1 MSSLKKHSL
10 IASVAIAL
18 SRVLGLIRE
27 QVFAAFF
34 GASPVQDAFVA
45 AFRIPNLLRDLFA
58 EGALSQSF
66 VAVFSQKMGAERK
79 PPYRLANTVLT
90 FILITVGLLTVLGI
104 LFSPQIVS
112 LIAAGFEGQKFE
124 LTVSLN
130 RILFPFIL
138 FASLAALFMGMLNSQ
153 NRYFLPQSASS
164 FFNLTSIVAGLGLA
178 FFLEPQLMSSLWNA
192 HDSTQS
198 VDLSLTQMGRAITG
212 MALGTL
218 LGGVVQW
225 LTQYPELK
233 KLGYQIIPNLDFKN
247 PDFVQILKLTGP
259 AILGGAAVQINVMIN
274 TYFASYLADGSVSWL
289 NFAFRFMQFPL
300 GVFGVAIATA
310 SAPKLASLLGQNR
323 ASEFRSTLNES
334 IKMSLFLSIPSL
346 FGLFVLASPIVSLIY
361 EHGHFTASDTH
372 ATALALMSYSLGIA
386 SYSLIKIYQPAY
398 LAFGDAKTPMLIS
411 LLSVL
416 SNFAINWYLVRVLG
430 FAHWGL
436 ALGVSVVATLNLLLL
451 VFLFAKKMSG
461 LWQRDVFLSLGRTLL
476 SSFIMV
482 AAVCGALY
490 FCQLLPVTHKILKQL
505 LEALVPI
512 FIGGG
517 TYLLVSVLFKQEEA
531 LYFLRKIQ
539 SRRNRQ

>member
-1 MSSLKKHSL
+1 M
-10 IASVAIAL
+10 ASIAIAL

-66 VAVFSQKMGAERK
+66 VAVFSQKMGTEQK

-90 FILITVGLLTVLGI
+90 FILIAVGLMTVLGMV
-104 LFSPQIVS
+104 FSPQIVS

-164 FFNLTSIVAGLGLA
+164 FFNLTSIVTGLGLA
-178 FFLEPQLMSSLWNA
+178 FFLEPQLMQSLWNA
-192 HDSTQS
+192 HDSMQS

-212 MALGTL
+212 MAFGTL

-225 LTQYPELK
+225 LIQYPELK
-233 KLGYQIIPNLDFKN
+233 KLGYRILPNLDFKN
-247 PDFVQILKLTGP
+247 PDFVRILKLTGP

-323 ASEFRSTLNES
+323 AREFRDTLNES

-346 FGLFVLASPIVSLIY
+346 LGLFVLAHPIVSLIY
-361 EHGHFTASDTH
+361 EHGHFTAFDTH

-398 LAFGDAKTPMLIS
+398 LAFGDAKTPMLVS
-411 LLSVL
+411 LFSVL
-416 SNFAINWYLVRVLG
+416 SNFAINWYLVRVMG

-436 ALGVSVVATLNLLLL
+436 ALGVSVVATINLLLL
-451 VFLFAKKMSG
+451 AFLFTKKMRG

-476 SSFIMV
+476 ASFIMA
-482 AAVCGALY
+482 AAVWGALY

-531 LYFLRKIQ
+531 LYFLRKM
-539 SRRNRQ
+539 RREKSK